1 MTILFHMF
9 YKPHYFQIHE
19 LVDKKTYLKF
29 GDDALMFFNPI
40 ALQML
45 DGLRDFLGVPLIV
58 NNWRQDGP
66 YEFSGFRPSWCQ
78 VGAEYSQHRLGNAF
92 DIKLQFTGKLINP
105 VRISIENAFIKIIN
119 GQADERL
126 KYLNCMEDIQFTP
139 SWLHIDCR
147 NIPDRIRIVKP

>member
-1 MTILFHMF
+1 
-9 YKPHYFQIHE
+9 
-19 LVDKKTYLKF
+19 
-29 GDDALMFFNPI
+29 MFFNLI
-40 ALQML
+40 SLQML
-45 DGLRDFLGVPLIV
+45 DGVRDFLDVPLIV

-78 VGAEYSQHRLGNAF
+78 VGADYSQHRLGNAF
-92 DIKLQFTGKLINP
+92 DIKP

>member
-1 MTILFHMF
+1 MPKF
-9 YKPHYFQIHE
+9 YKPYYFQIHE
-19 LVDKKTYLKF
+19 IVDRTTYFKF

-45 DGLRDFLGVPLIV
+45 DELRDFLDVPLIV

-66 YEFSGFRPSWCQ
+66 YEFSGFRPSWCR

-92 DIKLQFTGKLINP
+92 DIKP
-105 VRISIENAFIKIIN
+105 VRMSIENSFIKIIN
-119 GQADERL
+119 GQAHEKL
-126 KYLNCMEDIQFTP
+126 KYLTCMEDLKFTP
-139 SWLHIDCR
+139 SWLHVDAR